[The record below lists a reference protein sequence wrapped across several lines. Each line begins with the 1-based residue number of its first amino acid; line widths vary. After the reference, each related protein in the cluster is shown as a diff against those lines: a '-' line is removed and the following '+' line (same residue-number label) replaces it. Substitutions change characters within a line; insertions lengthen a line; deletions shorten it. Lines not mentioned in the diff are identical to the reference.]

1 MKIII
6 TESQHNVIVKMI
18 MQSQQE
24 DGEYFDPTIIV
35 CNEPSEIPKWVK
47 ASIHDDDD
55 MWEQYIDAF
64 GPIYII
70 RNDED
75 WFILQKN
82 EKGTW
87 RIGDKKHDIISE
99 FKMMSLLGIA
109 KYGIDVETLL
119 GL

>member
-1 MKIII
+1 MKVII
-6 TESQHNVIVKMI
+6 TESQHNVIIKMI

-35 CNEPSEIPKWVK
+35 CSEPSEIPKWVK
-47 ASIHDDDD
+47 ASMHSNDDLW
-55 MWEQYIDAF
+55 MKYIEAF

-87 RIGDKKHDIISE
+87 RIGDKKDDIISE
-99 FKMMSLLGIA
+99 FKMMSKLGIA

>member
-6 TESQHNVIVKMI
+6 TESQHNAIIKMI

-55 MWEQYIDAF
+55 MWGQFIDAF

-75 WFILQKN
+75 WFIIQKQDEGN
-82 EKGTW
+82 W
-87 RIGDKKHDIISE
+87 RIGNYNDKMISE
-99 FKMMSLLGIA
+99 FEMMIQLGIA

>member
-1 MKIII
+1 MKVII
-6 TESQHNVIVKMI
+6 TESQHNAIIKMI

-47 ASIHDDDD
+47 ASIHSDDDLW
-55 MWEQYIDAF
+55 MKYIEAF
-64 GPIYII
+64 GSIYII

-75 WFILQKN
+75 WYILQKN
-82 EKGTW
+82 EKGGW

-99 FKMMSLLGIA
+99 FDMMIRLGIA
-109 KYGIDVETLL
+109 KYGIDIETLL

>member
-47 ASIHDDDD
+47 ASINSDDDL
-55 MWEQYIDAF
+55 WEQYIDYL

-82 EKGTW
+82 EEGTW
-87 RIGDKKHDIISE
+87 RIGDKNNGIMSE
-99 FKMMSLLGIA
+99 FKMMSQLGIA